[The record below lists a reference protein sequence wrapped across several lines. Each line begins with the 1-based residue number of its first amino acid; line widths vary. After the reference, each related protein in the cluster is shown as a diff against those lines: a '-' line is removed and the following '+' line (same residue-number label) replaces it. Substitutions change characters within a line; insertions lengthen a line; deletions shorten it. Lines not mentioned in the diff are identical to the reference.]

1 MSIRVTPIP
10 KLIEMADPA
19 FTLGTANAAGSAATA
34 VASDSTLLVFDTTL
48 PDAITFGQSGAAG
61 SSTTAARR
69 SHEHPMAA
77 LDVPLTAIDIDGGT
91 DIGAAIVDADLF
103 IIDDNAGGTNR
114 KTAASR
120 IATYIA
126 SAVTRA
132 GGQATEGTTSSTSA
146 VNLLTAS
153 SLTIA
158 ANQPFHLIVDG
169 RKTSGAV
176 VEAHLG
182 VTINSTIVGAPAS
195 GGLANTWRSKDT
207 NEDQQG
213 GAIQHFGARVTN
225 YQTCIIGTT
234 RALND
239 SGANSESGNNATNTA
254 VVPIATVTD
263 VITSGNAGNASITL
277 GADELQVYG
286 FSVS

>member
-1 MSIRVTPIP
+1 MSIQVTPIP
-10 KLIEMADPA
+10 RLTTLTVPA
-19 FTLGTANAAGSAATA
+19 FTLGTANAAGSANTA
-34 VASDSTLLVFDTTL
+34 IASDSTLLAFDTTL
-48 PDAITFGQSGAAG
+48 PDAIAFGQSGAVG

-69 SHEHPMAA
+69 SHEHAMAA

-91 DIGAAIVDADLF
+91 DLGAAIVDADLF

-114 KTAASR
+114 KAAASR
-120 IATYIA
+120 IASYIG
-126 SAVTRA
+126 SAVTRE
-132 GGQATEGTTSSTSA
+132 GGSALEATTTGTSDTD
-146 VNLLTAS
+146 LLTAA
-153 SLTIA
+153 SLTIGA
-158 ANQPFHLIVDG
+158 TQPFHLIVNA

-213 GAIQHFGARVTN
+213 GAIQHFGSRVTD

-239 SGANSESGNNATNTA
+239 SGASLESGNNATNTA

-263 VITSGNAGNASITL
+263 VITSGNAGSASITL
-277 GADELQVYG
+277 GADELQVYA
-286 FSVS
+286 FASS